1 MHQSLRCYQTTL
13 HRTPKLALA
22 ELMFPGCKFC
32 TRLPVGV
39 ISGQLDFEELFQR
52 NLKKMQMKAHAD
64 RKKNVKTSHI
74 QVGDAV
80 LVKQEPSSE
89 ASPPY
94 EGEPLVVQHRKGT
107 QAVAKR

>member
-1 MHQSLRCYQTTL
+1 
-13 HRTPKLALA
+13 
-22 ELMFPGCKFC
+22 MFPGCKFC
-32 TRLPVGV
+32 TRLPV
-39 ISGQLDFEELFQR
+39 GQLDFEELFQR

-80 LVKQEPSSE
+80 LVKQEPSSK
-89 ASPPY
+89 ASPSY
-94 EGEPLVVQHRKGT
+94 EGEPLEVQHRKGT

>member
-1 MHQSLRCYQTTL
+1 
-13 HRTPKLALA
+13 
-22 ELMFPGCKFC
+22 MFPGCKFC

-39 ISGQLDFEELFQR
+39 ISRQLDFQELFQR

-64 RKKNVKTSHI
+64 RKKNVKTSDI

-80 LVKQEPSSE
+80 LVKQEPSSK
-89 ASPPY
+89 ASPSY
-94 EGEPLVVQHRKGT
+94 EGEPLEVQDRKGT